1 MVKFKTTA
9 MILAGALVFFA
20 ASGLL
25 SSAAFAQAEA
35 TPTPTPT
42 PTSSTTTTT
51 TTTTTAPA
59 ATTTT
64 ASPGDQEVTTLEKY
78 TVSDVPISE
87 QILPTVR
94 PVDSVMGDAANV
106 LDIPRS
112 VSTINKAW
120 MDDRQIKNAMD
131 FGQFSPGVYSPARYG
146 VPTTPLIRGDNAQMY
161 YDGQQALYT
170 GSSIFPSF
178 NGVEGMDIVKGPGSA
193 VFGPQSQ
200 APGGYVNYDM
210 KEPQFDGEHT
220 QISATLG
227 YWASGH
233 SYSNPEFTIDT
244 GMPITDKLAVRV
256 SYLSRY
262 GDGYYDNDPNQ
273 TQDIYAALIYRFS
286 TKLTLKWWSQFY
298 ESYFND
304 VTGANRVTQ
313 NYIWNG
319 TYIGGQVTA
328 YPDAYAGN
336 VVDGSYGVLN
346 PATAYTVKL
355 PAYDTGLLA
364 PGDSCRTGRFQS
376 QLTATLELP
385 ADQKLINKLY
395 FEDSDD
401 REFNFFGYDEYMPIQ
416 QSIQDRLEY
425 HATFTLGPVTQSIIA
440 GGDFRFERLVSY
452 QDYSVE
458 PFFYYDLYDT
468 KSPTYL
474 QFPGY
479 YAEGGSFGGSFGI
492 PGVPG
497 YSTGLDG
504 YPSLQDSH
512 IYDSAAFVQDT
523 INFNKYL
530 SAVIGLR
537 GDEIYA
543 TDANPGM
550 TQVFNTTTGQIYS
563 PALPIAQGSFFNT
576 SGSRFDPSEFASIIF
591 KLSDTASLYATYDRV
606 DSILGSANF
615 GGVNVYYEYESNPN
629 SPDFHNEL
637 ETAIDN
643 LSLLYEVGYK
653 QSFLNNTLYFAGTLY
668 QQDKTE
674 PQINGIPFQVKAQG
688 LELESVYQPTKA
700 LSLNANFT
708 YQTVTDFGSGFF
720 QQTYSYLDGY
730 PVGFMV
736 DGQSGTGNGSPNY
749 SAVPQ
754 NNYAYTYVPPNNRMR
769 APGEP
774 AVLANA
780 FVQYQWKNGFG
791 FGVGPQFKG
800 WMYADDDDNLHIPS
814 QIFFD
819 GYIYFR
825 QKTWDVS
832 VNIQNITNARIL
844 DPVDVT
850 FAGNDVVYI
859 RQPVN
864 ASITFRY
871 RL

>member
-1 MVKFKTTA
+1 
-9 MILAGALVFFA
+9 
-20 ASGLL
+20 
-25 SSAAFAQAEA
+25 
-35 TPTPTPT
+35 
-42 PTSSTTTTT
+42 
-51 TTTTTAPA
+51 
-59 ATTTT
+59 
-64 ASPGDQEVTTLEKY
+64 VTTLEKY

-262 GDGYYDNDPNQ
+262 GDGYYNNDPNT

-286 TKLTLKWWSQFY
+286 SKLTFKWWTQFY

-313 NYIWNG
+313 NFIWHD

-328 YPDAYAGN
+328 GPDSYAGG
-336 VVDGSYGVLN
+336 VVDGSFGLLN

-355 PAYDTGLLA
+355 PTYDTGLLA
-364 PGDSCRTGRFQS
+364 SGDSCRTGRFQS

-425 HATFTLGPVTQSIIA
+425 HATFNLGPITQSIIA

-479 YAEGGSFGGSFGI
+479 TAEGNTFGGSYGV

-497 YSTGLDG
+497 YSTGLTG

-523 INFNKYL
+523 ISFNKYI

-550 TQVFNTTTGQIYS
+550 TQVFNTTTGQVYS
-563 PALPIAQGSFFNT
+563 PAIPIAQGAFFST
-576 SGSRFDPSEFASIIF
+576 SGSRFDPSEFASLIF
-591 KLSDTASLYATYDRV
+591 KVSETASFYFTYDRV

-615 GGVNVYYEYESNPN
+615 GGVNVYYEGESNSN

-637 ETAIDN
+637 ETALDN
-643 LSLLYEVGYK
+643 LSLLYEFGFK
-653 QSFLNNTLYFAGTLY
+653 ESLLNNTLYFAATAY
-668 QQDKTE
+668 EQDKTE

-688 LELESVYQPTKA
+688 VELESVYQPTKA

-708 YQTVTDFGSGFF
+708 YQDVTDFGSGFF

-730 PVGFMV
+730 PVGFIV

-749 SAVPQ
+749 GAVPE
-754 NNYAYTYVPPNNRMR
+754 NNYSGVYTPPGNRMR

-800 WMYADDDDNLHIPS
+800 WMYADDDDHLHIPS
-814 QIFFD
+814 QVFFD

-825 QKTWDVS
+825 QRTWDVS

>member
-1 MVKFKTTA
+1 MVKSRLDSIGLARDVVVLAAIALLTPGLSAQNATA
-9 MILAGALVFFA
+9 PSTPPPA
-20 ASGLL
+20 A
-25 SSAAFAQAEA
+25 
-35 TPTPTPT
+35 PTPTPT
-42 PTSSTTTTT
+42 PTSTTTTVGS
-51 TTTTTAPA
+51 
-59 ATTTT
+59 AT
-64 ASPGDQEVTTLEKY
+64 SPYGGKVTTLEKY
-78 TVSDVPISE
+78 TVSDVPLSE

-94 PVDSVMGDAANV
+94 PVDSVLGDATDV

-120 MDDRQIKNAMD
+120 MDDRQVKNAMD

-210 KEPQFDGEHT
+210 KDPQFDGAHT
-220 QISATLG
+220 QVSATFG

-233 SYSNPEFTIDT
+233 SYSNPEFTIDS

-262 GDGYYDNDPNQ
+262 GDGYYNNDPNQ

-286 TKLTLKWWSQFY
+286 TKLTFKWWTQFY

-313 NYIWNG
+313 NFIWHD

-355 PAYDTGLLA
+355 PTYDTGLLA
-364 PGDSCRTGRFQS
+364 AGDSCRTGRFQS
-376 QLTATLELP
+376 QLTTTLELP
-385 ADQKLINKLY
+385 GDQKLVDKFY

-401 REFNFFGYDEYMPIQ
+401 REFNFFGYDEYMPLQ

-425 HATFTLGPVTQSIIA
+425 HATFNSGPITQTIIG

-479 YAEGGSFGGSFGI
+479 YAEGGGFGGSFGI

-497 YSTGLDG
+497 YSTGLTG

-512 IYDSAAFVQDT
+512 IYDSAAFIQDT
-523 INFNKYL
+523 VTLNKYL
-530 SAVIGLR
+530 SGIIGLR
-537 GDEIYA
+537 EDYITA
-543 TDANPGM
+543 DDANPGM
-550 TQVFNTTTGQIYS
+550 TQVFNTTTGQVYS
-563 PALPIAQGSFFNT
+563 PAIPIAQGSFFNT
-576 SGSRFDPSEFASIIF
+576 SGSGNDPSYFGSLIF
-591 KLSDTASLYATYDRV
+591 KASDTASFYFTYDRV

-615 GGVNVYYEYESNPN
+615 GGVNVYYEGEANPN
-629 SPDFHNEL
+629 DPDFHNEL
-637 ETAIDN
+637 ETAIKTK
-643 LSLLYEVGYK
+643 SLLYELGYK
-653 QSFLNNTLYFAGTLY
+653 ESFLNNTLFLGGTLY
-668 QQDKTE
+668 QQQKTE
-674 PQINGIPFQVKAQG
+674 PQLNGPPFQVKAQG
-688 LELESVYQPTKA
+688 VELEMVYQPMKA
-700 LSLNANFT
+700 LSINANFT
-708 YQTVTDFGSGFF
+708 YQNVTDFGSGFF

-730 PVGFMV
+730 PVGFTV

-754 NNYAYTYVPPNNRMR
+754 NNYSYSYAPPNGRMR

-780 FVQYQWKNGFG
+780 FVQYQWTNGFG
-791 FGVGPQFKG
+791 FVVGPQMKG

-814 QIFFD
+814 QVFYDGFIFF
-819 GYIYFR
+819 R
-825 QKTWDVS
+825 KRTWDVQ
-832 VNIQNITNARIL
+832 VNINNITNIRIM

-850 FAGNDVVYI
+850 FAGNDVVFI
-859 RQPVN
+859 RQPIN
-864 ASITFRY
+864 ASVTFRY